1 MKRLIKVKRRHENQL
16 LVRKNVLGC
25 SVGLK
30 QVGGEYTN
38 THCIVVYV
46 SPKEDVDKKD
56 SIPDRLDGIQTDVQ
70 ELKPHTKGLGIT
82 SIAPYSYRPA
92 KEETCLEIQKIAAV
106 NMKLLN
112 KVDLAIS
119 AYISLDE
126 LHAAA
131 KQSGL
136 FVRELENQLK
146 QRPRFAAKAGASTG
160 RYLEPIESIYPGA
173 ATFMRTLIRIHRLH
187 SKGQRRIFLYRIRN
201 MLDHLHLLT
210 QYKHLLPYDE
220 VSGIGKIK
228 GFTEPRLSMR
238 VLKSG
243 RTTGVTEGMV
253 AGIDASLF
261 VDYPIG
267 KALGRGSPD
276 FGEPIFSPSPLDGG
290 RFPSDI
296 RGFLSGYVPIRFP
309 IEEKPNLCN
318 DFHPSYERTLFI
330 EQIVTTAKV
339 LPGDSGAPLT
349 TKDLKAIGMLFAGS
363 ANLSFYNT
371 MKNVIKHF
379 NKALKIR

>member
-1 MKRLIKVKRRHENQL
+1 MKGLIKVKRRHENQL

-70 ELKPHTKGLGIT
+70 ELKPHTKGLGII
-82 SIAPYSYRPA
+82 SIAPYSYHSV
-92 KEETCLEIQKIAAV
+92 KEETCLEIQKVAV
-106 NMKLLN
+106 VNTKLLN

-126 LHAAA
+126 LRAAA

-136 FVRELENQLK
+136 FVGELEDQLK
-146 QRPRFAAKAGASTG
+146 QRPRFATKAGLSVG
-160 RYLEPIESIYPGA
+160 RYLAPIESIYPGA
-173 ATFMRTLIRIHRLH
+173 ATFMRTLVRINKLH
-187 SKGQRRIFLYRIRN
+187 SKEQRRKFLYRIKS

-210 QYKHLLPYDE
+210 QYKHLLLYK
-220 VSGIGKIK
+220 VSGIGKVK
-228 GFTEPRLSMR
+228 GFTEPRLGMR

-243 RTTGVTEGMV
+243 RTTGVTEGTV
-253 AGIDASLF
+253 VGSDASLF

-267 KALGRGSPD
+267 RALGRGLPD
-276 FGEPIFSPSPLDGG
+276 FGEPIFSPSPLDEG

-296 RGFLSGYVPIRFP
+296 IGYFSGYVPIRFP
-309 IEEKPNLCN
+309 IEEESNLCN
-318 DFHPSYERTLFI
+318 DFHPSYKRALFV
-330 EQIVTTAKV
+330 EQIVTTAKAMR
-339 LPGDSGAPLT
+339 GDSGAPLIT
-349 TKDLKAIGMLFAGS
+349 TDLKAIGMLFAGS

-371 MKNVIKHF
+371 MKNVMKH
-379 NKALKIR
+379 LKIGSV

>member
-70 ELKPHTKGLGIT
+70 ELKPHTKGLGII
-82 SIAPYSYRPA
+82 SIAPYSYHSA
-92 KEETCLEIQKIAAV
+92 KEKTCLEIQKIAAV
-106 NMKLLN
+106 KMKLLN
-112 KVDLAIS
+112 RVDLAFWGE
-119 AYISLDE
+119 ISLDE
-126 LHAAA
+126 LRAAA

-136 FVRELENQLK
+136 FVEELEDQLK
-146 QRPRFAAKAGASTG
+146 QRPRFAIKGGRSVG
-160 RYLEPIESIYPGA
+160 RYLGPIESIYPGA
-173 ATFMRTLIRIHRLH
+173 ATFMRDLVRIHELH
-187 SKGQRRIFLYRIRN
+187 SKGQRRKFLYRVKS
-201 MLDHLHLLT
+201 MLAHLHLLA
-210 QYKHLLPYDE
+210 QYKHPVPYDE

-228 GFTEPRLSMR
+228 GVTEPSLGMR

-243 RTTGVTEGMV
+243 RTTDVTEGTV
-253 AGIDASLF
+253 VGIDASLF

-267 KALGRGSPD
+267 MAVGRGLPD
-276 FGEPIFSPSPLDGG
+276 FGEPIFSPSPLDEG

-296 RGFLSGYVPIRFP
+296 SGYISGFVPIRFS
-309 IEEKPNLCN
+309 IEEKTNLCN
-318 DFHPSYERTLFI
+318 DFHPSYKRALFV
-330 EQIVTTAKV
+330 EQIVTTAKA
-339 LPGDSGAPLT
+339 LGGDSGAPLIT
-349 TKDLKAIGMLFAGS
+349 EDLKAIGMLFAGS
-363 ANLSFYNT
+363 ANLSFYNM
-371 MKNVIKHF
+371 MKNVIKH
-379 NKALKIR
+379 LK